1 MVAHRPSS
9 NDIDYR
15 QMWRDMSFR
24 SVAEATTSLIVD
36 FLLVVDVTAG
46 SSEQSANH
54 RALTAADQ
62 RATQC
67 AYPCADARALD
78 RIAPGVFAVVIVVIV
93 ITVTTEAVTSE
104 IVIVVVP
111 CRVDISATAATVLRH
126 RARSGGRQQQPEN
139 YHQNHA
145 LLHFLD
151 HFFLHLIFGSSKKP
165 PFNLISTQ
173 QVITTAVPLGA

>member
-15 QMWRDMSFR
+15 QLCRSMSFR
-24 SVAEATTSLIVD
+24 SVAETTTSLIVD

-67 AYPCADARALD
+67 AYACAYARALD
-78 RIAPGVFAVVIVVIV
+78 RIAPRVFAVIIVVV
-93 ITVTTEAVTSE
+93 VVTVTTEAVT
-104 IVIVVVP
+104 
-111 CRVDISATAATVLRH
+111 
-126 RARSGGRQQQPEN
+126 PE
-139 YHQNHA
+139 
-145 LLHFLD
+145 
-151 HFFLHLIFGSSKKP
+151 
-165 PFNLISTQ
+165 
-173 QVITTAVPLGA
+173 